1 MSGNAIRFYLDG
13 NEYDSPQNWQEVVV
27 EISLDH
33 SSQIVAIDYTTELI
47 WHGSAFTYLHNKVLN
62 DNCGLVNVRVDVMS
76 DNDIH
81 TINGVVFLSNMTF
94 NETKAIAT
102 GKIEDDAYS
111 ARIQNN
117 KSTEV
122 FLGSPTSKN
131 GVGISNVFVSRSVF
145 KPSDGVYYADYVSGI
160 TPFRAFEYLIDWMTD
175 KTVELKSDFF
185 QTGAGAN
192 YLITTAD
199 NLQNLGN
206 NGTPPTFSFKQLFD
220 TMRALFNIGMGF
232 QRLPDAFG
240 ELKPT
245 VVIEP
250 LDFFRN
256 TSNQVIIDDVHTTE
270 LSFVQ
275 SLLYTQI
282 EIGGEIT
289 PPYRCDSGNTLCNAS
304 NNVLW
309 FGFDKEYYP
318 MTGTCNRDMNL
329 NLSIDSKF
337 VIDTNTIENVLE
349 YDSQSEDKKAFI
361 IEIFDDSLLASVS
374 DPLDV
379 GQRWY
384 NGSLTNKNIVY
395 RYEQYL
401 QSAIT
406 VYGID
411 TAINQFN
418 VGIYPS
424 SCAVYVP
431 VQTPAWSTPVQIIF
445 PDDST
450 GSFFDQNDKYDTTT
464 GIYQPIDEGVY
475 QFNINGTW
483 QSLNPPTVAGNII
496 TGQFQM
502 EQYNNSGVLL
512 TTHTVAIPQAVTNF
526 SATNFSVDSGL
537 ISMDANDYLIV
548 KLRTKQNLPVGTHPA
563 EVCFG
568 PIEWKTIFVRAVV
581 EQGQT
586 NTGTKATPK
595 VTATNAHLPMD
606 TIFSYLNDTTKTIR
620 LSNQY
625 IGNRDGHVE
634 RVSVNLYTGQSEIS
648 INHG

>member
-199 NLQNLGN
+199 NLQNLGK

-401 QSAIT
+401 QGS
-406 VYGID
+406 ID
-411 TAINQFN
+411 FYSVSSNINQFN
-418 VGIYPS
+418 VKKSGNVWQDSPPQAPS
-424 SCAVYVP
+424 WVTSPTIVFSIESP
-431 VQTPAWSTPVQIIF
+431 LPQ
-445 PDDST
+445 
-450 GSFFDQNDKYDTTT
+450 FDQNGKYDNAT
-464 GIYQPIDEGVY
+464 GIYKPIDEGVY
-475 QFNINGTW
+475 QFNINGYW
-483 QSLNPPTVAGNII
+483 QSLSPPTQSGAFVTA
-496 TGQFQM
+496 QFQI

-512 TTHTVAIPQAVTNF
+512 TTHTVAIPQALTDF
-526 SATNFSVDSGL
+526 GATYFDVDSDL
-537 ISMDANDYLIV
+537 ISMDANDYLVV
-548 KLRTKQNLPVGTHPA
+548 KIRMNQNLPTATHPTVIA
-563 EVCFG
+563 FSNN
-568 PIEWKTIFVRAVV
+568 IWKTKQVRAIV

-586 NTGTKATPK
+586 NTGTKAKPK

-606 TIFSYLNDTTKTIR
+606 TVFSYLNDTTKTIR